1 MIDPENRGT
10 SVGPFFDA
18 RKRLPEL
25 FGEKICFTAED
36 IATQLA
42 LLNEEI
48 ETTLMDKLGTEYDS
62 IFDYSREHP
71 EETLRVRC
79 LVMYDFPRNIS
90 DSILTD
96 VRNILRN
103 GSRCGIYTMIIC
115 PPPQPGTRQES
126 YRQML
131 QTIQPLTAVIKQ
143 DQQSF
148 SERGLPLL
156 YHPMPNKA
164 GFDRF
169 FSKYMLIFEGMQ
181 NRGIAFSP
189 FIRKLVE
196 AKDDA
201 ELDVSIQNLTEWKQ
215 ISQEP
220 FDQQSASTTFPELF
234 CMGQIAYPA
243 EIFDESIGYKKI
255 VRAFRAETPG
265 HSIDMSRVELPMMF
279 NLHHPLNL
287 EVIGAEAQHDNMQSA
302 AYRVIWG
309 FLRKCPASKVR
320 FCIFDPKEGGGSVR
334 MLSNFVNK
342 MPDSYKRAVTQMSR
356 TEELLSCLKELE
368 GQTLDFIRDRLIMM
382 ICWIIMRTIQDV
394 QKRLHCSCC
403 MISR

>member
-1 MIDPENRGT
+1 
-10 SVGPFFDA
+10 
-18 RKRLPEL
+18 
-25 FGEKICFTAED
+25 
-36 IATQLA
+36 
-42 LLNEEI
+42 
-48 ETTLMDKLGTEYDS
+48 MDKLGTEYDS

-156 YHPMPNKA
+156 YHPMPDKA

-181 NRGIAFSP
+181 NRGCLLYTS
-189 FIRKLVE
+189 
-196 AKDDA
+196 DA
-201 ELDVSIQNLTEWKQ
+201 ADEL
-215 ISQEP
+215 
-220 FDQQSASTTFPELF
+220 
-234 CMGQIAYPA
+234 
-243 EIFDESIGYKKI
+243 
-255 VRAFRAETPG
+255 
-265 HSIDMSRVELPMMF
+265 
-279 NLHHPLNL
+279 
-287 EVIGAEAQHDNMQSA
+287 
-302 AYRVIWG
+302 
-309 FLRKCPASKVR
+309 
-320 FCIFDPKEGGGSVR
+320 
-334 MLSNFVNK
+334 
-342 MPDSYKRAVTQMSR
+342 
-356 TEELLSCLKELE
+356 
-368 GQTLDFIRDRLIMM
+368 
-382 ICWIIMRTIQDV
+382 
-394 QKRLHCSCC
+394 
-403 MISR
+403 